1 MKDISSGLIETL
13 IKKLDKVSSA
23 MEKASVAEY
32 IELYQN
38 PRRLMY
44 LNFFAGLV

>member
-38 PRRLMY
+38 PQ
-44 LNFFAGLV
+44 LNDYKGNERYHK